1 VIKETEAVTPD
12 QHLRRCK
19 TSLPAMVFK
28 DFVVEINVDTR
39 LRLFHTSFTL
49 PHGGL

>member
-1 VIKETEAVTPD
+1 VNKGTEAVTLD
-12 QHLRRCK
+12 KHTRRCV

-28 DFVVEINVDTR
+28 YFVVEINVDTR
-39 LRLFHTSFTL
+39 LRPFHTSFTL

>member
-1 VIKETEAVTPD
+1 MNMGTRAVAPD
-12 QHLRRCK
+12 QHSRRCK

-28 DFVVEINVDTR
+28 YFVVEINVDTC
-39 LRLFHTSFTL
+39 LRPIHTSFTL